1 MTEYEKNMIE
11 QIRKAAAEGVV
22 LLENDG
28 TLPLLADKRKIALYG
43 AGAVLTV
50 KGGTGSGDV
59 RVQHVISIREALEES
74 GFTVTTGEWLDDYI
88 QRNEAAENARFAHM
102 KKEAEKTGDP
112 LMSVFL
118 RNPQVL
124 VDGADIPIQPVKNS
138 EETAVY
144 VISRISGESADR
156 NAVEGDYYLTK
167 AERRQ
172 IEVLAKNYEH
182 VVIVLNTGG
191 VIDTG
196 FYREIEGLSAMIVI
210 SQAGVACGAV
220 LADVLSGESVPS
232 GKLTVTWAK
241 EYQDYPASGKFRD
254 NSVNEKYY
262 EEGIFVGYRYFDTFH
277 VEPAYPF
284 GYGKSYTEFAWKIT
298 GAEADEKEVRLEAEI
313 TNTGDAYSGKEV
325 LQVYTGGPEGELEKP
340 YQELR
345 TFAKTGLL
353 APGGKEKLRL
363 SFKVSE
369 MASYSEAKAAYI
381 LEPGEYIVRAGT
393 SSRDTQVVLRLKL
406 DKTVVTEQLRNRLSA
421 AKDPERQH
429 VGGKYAGSCWEDGE
443 GEAKIPTVLLRAEK
457 FPTPVC
463 PYRERKES
471 VEKGNPIQEAETVF
485 CEDGSCYEGVKEGKI
500 SAEQLTACFNTEEL
514 ASLCV
519 GAGAIG
525 NGAVI
530 GSAAI
535 KVPGAAGETTS
546 GLAKKWGVP
555 TAVLADGPAGLRL
568 ISKYQIRNSD
578 GSVVV
583 PPNGFL
589 ALTGF
594 ERLAGEQPAEE
605 DCHEIEQKTTA
616 IPIGSMMAQTW
627 NPKVIREMGKI
638 VSGEMQQYKVN
649 LWLAPAINIQRDPLC
664 GRNFEYYSEDPF
676 LAGACAAA
684 MTEGIQETPGCGV
697 TVKHFAAN
705 SQEENRFDQNSIISE
720 RTLREIYLR
729 AFEIVVK
736 QAQPMMLMTAYNLIN
751 GVHAANSR
759 ELLKDILRTEW
770 KFEGA
775 VVTDWGTTKNGMR
788 AGFGGKTRSLPE
800 RCMYAGNDLIM
811 PGDPKDRKEIT
822 EAVEVGRLNLADLR
836 TCAANIIRTQI
847 RLGL

>member
-1 MTEYEKNMIE
+1 MTKYEKNMIE

-22 LLENDG
+22 LLENND
-28 TLPLLADKRKIALYG
+28 TLPLPADKKKIALYG

-59 RVQHVISIREALEES
+59 RVRHVISIREALEEA
-74 GFTVTTGEWLDDYI
+74 GFTVTTGEWLDDYMR
-88 QRNEAAENARFAHM
+88 RNEAAENERFAHM
-102 KKEAEKTGDP
+102 KKEAEETGDP

-118 RNPQVL
+118 RNPQIL
-124 VDGADIPIQPVKNS
+124 VDGEDIPIQSVKNS

-156 NAVEGDYYLTK
+156 NVVEGDYYLTK
-167 AERRQ
+167 AEKRQ
-172 IEVLAKNYEH
+172 IEAIAKNYEH

-191 VIDTG
+191 VIDTE
-196 FYREIEGLSAMIVI
+196 FYREIDGLSAMVVI

-220 LADVLSGESVPS
+220 LADVLSGKSVPS
-232 GKLTVTWAK
+232 GKLTATWAK
-241 EYQDYPASGKFRD
+241 KYQDYPASGKFRD

-298 GAEADEKEVRLEAEI
+298 GVEADEKEVRLEAEI
-313 TNTGDAYSGKEV
+313 TNLGDTYSGKEV
-325 LQVYTGGPEGELEKP
+325 LQVYTGGSEGELEKP

-353 APGGKEKLRL
+353 APGGKEKLKL

-369 MASYSEAKAAYI
+369 MASYSEARAAYI
-381 LEPGEYIVRAGT
+381 LESGEYVVRVGT
-393 SSRDTQVVLRLKL
+393 SSRDTRAVLRLKL
-406 DKTVVTEQLRNRLSA
+406 DKTVVTKRLKNLLA
-421 AKDPERQH
+421 ADKDPERLH
-429 VGGKYAGSCWEDGE
+429 LDRKYARSCREDGAQNE
-443 GEAKIPTVLLRAEK
+443 EIPTVLLRAEK
-457 FPTPVC
+457 FPAPVC
-463 PYRERKES
+463 PYREGTERE
-471 VEKGNPIQEAETVF
+471 EKREPIGEAEKVS
-485 CEDGSCYEGVKEGKI
+485 CAHGRCYELVKAGEI
-500 SAEQLTACFNTEEL
+500 SAEQFTACLNTEEL
-514 ASLCV
+514 AALCV

-535 KVPGAAGETTS
+535 NVPGAAGETTS
-546 GLAKKWGVP
+546 VLAEKWGVP
-555 TAVLADGPAGLRL
+555 TVVLADGPAGLRL

-594 ERLAGEQPAEE
+594 ERLAGEQPGEE
-605 DCHEIEQKTTA
+605 DCCEITQDTTA
-616 IPIGSMMAQTW
+616 IPIGSMLAQTW
-627 NPKVIREMGKI
+627 NPKVIREMGRI
-638 VSGEMQQYKVN
+638 VSREMQQYNVN
-649 LWLAPAINIQRDPLC
+649 LWLAPAINIQRNPLC

-676 LAGACAAA
+676 LAGVCAVA

-800 RCMYAGNDLIM
+800 RCVYAGNDLIM
-811 PGDPKDRKEIT
+811 PGDPKDRKEIM
-822 EAVEVGRLNLADLR
+822 EAVEDGRLDLADLR
-836 TCAANIIRTQI
+836 ACAANIIRTQI